1 MCQRNVNTIS
11 DNKATETIS
20 ENQMCASDNI
30 SIHGE
35 IDESV
40 IVEIVED
47 LGTGGSSV
55 AQKVY
60 DADGNLVV
68 ADRTSEIMEIE
79 GKYCISSKKNYKINV
94 DDLLHIVAESSCD
107 NSEMQFPDN
116 ASDRE
121 LNSDD
126 VDVPVTETV
135 EIDTSKD
142 TSKVAMVYSMNV
154 SK

>member
-1 MCQRNVNTIS
+1 MNSDNSTEFKNHDHSIQWSGPIEFSELYKFWLVCQRN
-11 DNKATETIS
+11 
-20 ENQMCASDNI
+20 
-30 SIHGE
+30 
-35 IDESV
+35 
-40 IVEIVED
+40 
-47 LGTGGSSV
+47 
-55 AQKVY
+55 
-60 DADGNLVV
+60 
-68 ADRTSEIMEIE
+68 
-79 GKYCISSKKNYKINV
+79 
-94 DDLLHIVAESSCD
+94 VAESSCD